1 MEPFNLD
8 YLLYVRHMGRFY
20 RVESAAR
27 DIGLDSTR
35 DLGYDEGC
43 QRNEFQRALQADA
56 LANCL
61 RHVFDFEI

>member
-43 QRNEFQRALQADA
+43 QRNEIQRAFASGRVGELSSP
-56 LANCL
+56 
-61 RHVFDFEI
+61 RV